1 MLSSIILG
9 LVIKSNPRIQG
20 SVKNVKGLSN
30 CIGVVSMNSYI
41 YIKYICTQYFD

>member
-41 YIKYICTQYFD
+41 L